1 MIPVDVGSARKCSSE
16 SCGRKIFPR
25 IDPAIIVNVSFGDYC
40 LLGRKATWPRAMYS
54 CLAGF
59 AEVGE
64 TLEETVVREMFE
76 ESGVRIKPSSI
87 RYVETQPWPFPQS
100 LMIGFHAEA
109 EDTNNGAL
117 PLISVDN
124 DELEDAKWFRKEDVA
139 KLRQK
144 GQVATN
150 KCIDFRIP
158 GRFAIAWRLIT
169 RWAGRG

>member
-87 RYVETQPWPFPQS
+87 RYGSSLRPQVS
-100 LMIGFHAEA
+100 FLMCGNYRQLRPNH
-109 EDTNNGAL
+109 GH
-117 PLISVDN
+117 
-124 DELEDAKWFRKEDVA
+124 FR
-139 KLRQK
+139 
-144 GQVATN
+144 N
-150 KCIDFRIP
+150 P
-158 GRFAIAWRLIT
+158 
-169 RWAGRG
+169 